1 MSTLLQITG
10 LNLHREGVALLR
22 DVSLT
27 LARGRTL
34 GLVGESGAG
43 KSMLG
48 RVLGRLVPPG
58 FETQADALSFSGENL
73 LSMSAAA
80 HRALLGRRIAYIPQ
94 EPTTA
99 LDPTLSIGKQ
109 FALHLARLGVP
120 SGARRQRT
128 LDALTEVLLP
138 DPVALLTRYP
148 FELSGGMC
156 QRVAIALAF
165 ASNPE
170 LVISDEATTALDV
183 TTQRHVVDLMRAMQA
198 KRGTG
203 ILFVTH
209 DLGLARFA
217 CDDIAVLYAGDIVE
231 KGTAQQVVNHPAHP
245 YTQALLRANPP
256 LKGPV
261 SRVVP
266 LGGHMPGF
274 ESFGAIG
281 GCRFA
286 SRCGYVEDACKATP
300 VPMIETGGAL
310 SRCRRPAIATN
321 PLSDRLIAD
330 TEKRSDGIDVRRPGP
345 FLQLRGISKRYTA
358 VAGPTDAAHRMDAPM
373 ALAPLDLDIAPGE
386 FIGVVGESGSGKSTL
401 GRLVM
406 GLDLPSSG
414 SMSLDAQVLG
424 AGRAEWQ
431 RRIGAIQM
439 IFQDARAALNPRR
452 RLGDI
457 VTQSMAQRAHL
468 HVDRARR
475 ALSLLQEVGLA
486 PELVDRYPAQLSG
499 GQRQRVNIA
508 RALCDVPRL
517 IVADEIVSG
526 LDVSVQAQIM
536 ELLLSL
542 RASHNV
548 ALLLISHDLAVVRYL
563 CSRVIVL
570 QRGVVVE
577 QGRTDDVL
585 RNPQHPYTR
594 TLLASAPHVERA
606 GDVPLAPTPAFA

>member
-1 MSTLLQITG
+1 MT
-10 LNLHREGVALLR
+10 H
-22 DVSLT
+22 
-27 LARGRTL
+27 
-34 GLVGESGAG
+34 
-43 KSMLG
+43 
-48 RVLGRLVPPG
+48 
-58 FETQADALSFSGENL
+58 
-73 LSMSAAA
+73 
-80 HRALLGRRIAYIPQ
+80 
-94 EPTTA
+94 PT
-99 LDPTLSIGKQ
+99 
-109 FALHLARLGVP
+109 
-120 SGARRQRT
+120 
-128 LDALTEVLLP
+128 
-138 DPVALLTRYP
+138 
-148 FELSGGMC
+148 
-156 QRVAIALAF
+156 
-165 ASNPE
+165 
-170 LVISDEATTALDV
+170 
-183 TTQRHVVDLMRAMQA
+183 
-198 KRGTG
+198 
-203 ILFVTH
+203 
-209 DLGLARFA
+209 
-217 CDDIAVLYAGDIVE
+217 
-231 KGTAQQVVNHPAHP
+231 HP

-256 LKGPV
+256 LKGPAV
-261 SRVVP
+261 RVVP

-274 ESFGAIG
+274 ESFGEIA

-286 SRCGYVEDACKATP
+286 SRCGLAEDACKVAP
-300 VPMIETGGAL
+300 VPMIDTGTAL
-310 SRCRRPAIATN
+310 SRCLLSSVRPA
-321 PLSDRLIAD
+321 PIAD
-330 TEKRSDGIDVRRPGP
+330 ATIALAETRIDRIEVRRPGP
-345 FLQLRGISKRYTA
+345 FLQLRGIAKRYTA
-358 VAGPTDAAHRMDAPM
+358 VGGTRDTAHGMDAPM
-373 ALAPLDLDIAPGE
+373 ALAPLDLTIAPGE

-406 GLDLPSSG
+406 GLDVPTHG
-414 SMSLDAQVLG
+414 SMLLDDQALG
-424 AGRAEWQ
+424 VSRAEWQ

-577 QGRTDDVL
+577 QGRTEDVL
-585 RNPQHPYTR
+585 NDPQHPYTR

-606 GDVPLAPTPAFA
+606 GDVPRARTPSFA

>member
-1 MSTLLQITG
+1 MSALLQIDG
-10 LNLHREGVALLR
+10 LHLERDGVALLR
-22 DVSLT
+22 DVTLT
-27 LARGRTL
+27 LNPGRTL

-48 RVLGRLVPPG
+48 RVLGRLIPPQ
-58 FETQADALSFSGENL
+58 FETKARTLTFAGENL
-73 LSMSAAA
+73 LSMPAAA

-109 FALHLARLGVP
+109 FALHLGQLGVP
-120 SGARRQRT
+120 SGARRQRA

-138 DPVALLTRYP
+138 DPEILLTRFP

-156 QRVAIALAF
+156 QRVAIAMAF

-231 KGTAQQVVNHPAHP
+231 RGTAQQVVNHPSHP

-256 LKGPV
+256 LKGPAV
-261 SRVVP
+261 RVVP

-274 ESFGAIG
+274 ESFATIA

-286 SRCGYVEDACKATP
+286 SRCPRVEDACRIAP
-300 VPMIETGGAL
+300 VPMIDTGASM
-310 SRCRRPAIATN
+310 SRCLRPVIAANAGTTRPLSSDGDRIERRPM
-321 PLSDRLIAD
+321 
-330 TEKRSDGIDVRRPGP
+330 GP
-345 FLQLRGISKRYTA
+345 FLQLRGVSKRYTA
-358 VAGPTDAAHRMDAPM
+358 VGAAPKDGSVAPL

-386 FIGVVGESGSGKSTL
+386 FIGIVGESGSGKSTL

-406 GLDLPSSG
+406 GLDTLSSG
-414 SMSLDAQVLG
+414 TIQLDDQVLG

-457 VTQSMAQRAHL
+457 VTQPLAQRAHL
-468 HVDRARR
+468 HVDRERR
-475 ALSLLQEVGLA
+475 ALALLEEVGLA
-486 PELVDRYPAQLSG
+486 PELADRYPAQLSG

-577 QGRTDDVL
+577 QGRTEDVL

-594 TLLASAPHVERA
+594 TLLASAPHVERPGETA
-606 GDVPLAPTPAFA
+606 PVPSPSFA